1 MTVFNINTHAM
12 KTNMGNTDK
21 IVRTVIA
28 ALFAVLYFT
37 DVVSGTLG
45 IILLVLA
52 VIMLLTSIIGYCP
65 LYTPFGFS
73 TKSKEPDKK

>member
-1 MTVFNINTHAM
+1 M

-21 IVRTVIA
+21 IVRTIIA

-37 DVVSGTLG
+37 GVVGGTLG
-45 IILLVLA
+45 VILLVLA
-52 VIMLLTSIIGYCP
+52 VIFLLTSIIGFCP

-73 TKSKEPDKK
+73 TKGKETEKK

>member
-1 MTVFNINTHAM
+1 M

-21 IVRTVIA
+21 IVRTIIA

-37 DVVSGTLG
+37 GVVGGTFG

-52 VIMLLTSIIGYCP
+52 VILLLTSIIGFCP
-65 LYTPFGFS
+65 LYIPFGFS
-73 TKSKEPDKK
+73 TKDKETEKK

>member
-1 MTVFNINTHAM
+1 M

-21 IVRTVIA
+21 IVRTIIA
-28 ALFAVLYFT
+28 ALFAVLYLT
-37 DVVSGTLG
+37 GVVGGTLG

-52 VIMLLTSIIGYCP
+52 VILLLTSIIGFCP

-73 TKSKEPDKK
+73 TKGKEPGKK

>member
-1 MTVFNINTHAM
+1 M

-45 IILLVLA
+45 I
-52 VIMLLTSIIGYCP
+52 TSCSGR
-65 LYTPFGFS
+65 
-73 TKSKEPDKK
+73 